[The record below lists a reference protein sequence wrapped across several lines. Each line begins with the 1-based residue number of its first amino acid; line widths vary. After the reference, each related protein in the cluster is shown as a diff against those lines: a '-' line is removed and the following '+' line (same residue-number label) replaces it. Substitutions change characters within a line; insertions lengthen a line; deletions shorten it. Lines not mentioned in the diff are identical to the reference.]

1 MDYIEVAGIRCQAR
15 IGVPDNERQ
24 FPQELRVDVTCGFD
38 FTEATELDEFH
49 RTVDYEQIV
58 EVVCTTAGTGSWALI
73 ETLTEALCRAVLEVP
88 RVRLAE
94 VRVRKYPVSLRGKVD
109 YVAAVM
115 RRQR

>member
-24 FPQELRVDVTCGFD
+24 FPQELRVDVMCGFD
-38 FTEATELDEFH
+38 FTEATELDEFS
-49 RTVDYEQIV
+49 RTVDYERIV
-58 EVVCTTAGTGSWALI
+58 DVVCTTAATGSWSLV
-73 ETLTEALCRAVLEVP
+73 ETLADALCRAILEVP

-94 VRVRKYPVSLRGKVD
+94 VRVRKFPVSLRGRVEH
-109 YVAAVM
+109 VAAVM